1 VNVLTHTPAF
11 GFAVSDVHASSD
23 PIFEYLQLFE
33 TRFATSLSTLHSTVS
48 VGARVTALN
57 VPVAF
62 TQALFPFT

>member
-1 VNVLTHTPAF
+1 VKVLIHTPAF
-11 GFAVSDVHASSD
+11 GFAVNAVHASSD

-48 VGARVTALN
+48 VGARVIALN

-62 TQALFPFT
+62 TEALFPFT